1 MDSLLQACLFPSLAI
16 EMQCSNGLIHRAKS
30 KDCDL
35 GESPCFS
42 EMDKRRCHEEID
54 FNDMAAINPEL
65 LEFLPLHPYNLPLQE
80 NVTTQKQKRRSVN
93 FKIPTPKE
101 GLRSRSASTSTVSE
115 IRITAQENDRWSCLG
130 LQIFANG
137 FQFPPA
143 HLWQRMKCHWLWSAS
158 MWKSKSILFK
168 GSLLQTLLIQWGGNS
183 VLWRKWEEKK
193 KSEEEEERRKSR
205 MAREGG
211 GEREEAAAAARI
223 EGLELRNENKAI
235 SVVWQ

>member
-1 MDSLLQACLFPSLAI
+1 MALRLPRVSRVVVSCRFYFFIFFPGAPANCPMDSLLQACLFPSLAI

-42 EMDKRRCHEEID
+42 EMDRRRCHEEID

-101 GLRSRSASTSTVSE
+101 GL
-115 IRITAQENDRWSCLG
+115 
-130 LQIFANG
+130 
-137 FQFPPA
+137 
-143 HLWQRMKCHWLWSAS
+143 
-158 MWKSKSILFK
+158 
-168 GSLLQTLLIQWGGNS
+168 
-183 VLWRKWEEKK
+183 
-193 KSEEEEERRKSR
+193 
-205 MAREGG
+205 
-211 GEREEAAAAARI
+211 
-223 EGLELRNENKAI
+223 
-235 SVVWQ
+235 